1 MATVTTRR
9 KARKEL
15 PAMPPPPDL
24 PLYRFSVEQYHQM
37 IRAGVLREG
46 ERAELLEGWIVAKMT
61 RNPPHDSTL
70 TRLYPLLLRS
80 LSDNWVVRVQCAL
93 TIRQSEPEP
102 DVAVVRGPDSRYNT
116 RHPGP
121 QDTALV
127 IEVADT
133 SLDEDRGIKLRTYAR
148 SRIGLYWIVNLPAA
162 QVEVY
167 SDPRGGRTPSYRRR
181 QDYGASGS
189 VPLVLGGQDFGTA
202 PVRELLP

>member
-9 KARKEL
+9 RARKEL

-37 IRAGVLREG
+37 IQAGVLRSG

-61 RNPPHDSTL
+61 RNPPHDFAL
-70 TRLYPLLLRS
+70 TRLDRLLRR
-80 LSDNWVVRVQCAL
+80 LSDDWVVRIQCAL

-102 DVAVVRGPDSRYNT
+102 DVAVVRGPDSRYST

-133 SLDEDRGIKLRTYAR
+133 SLEEDREIKLRTYAR
-148 SRIGLYWIVNLPAA
+148 SRIGLYWIVNLRTA

-167 SDPRGGRTPSYRRR
+167 TDPRGGRTPSYRRR
-181 QDYGASGS
+181 QDYGASDS
-189 VPLVLGGQDFGTA
+189 VPLVLGGQDFGSI
-202 PVRELLP
+202 PMRELLP